1 MVPFG
6 HDGGKPSYFNG
17 TGGFG
22 VAFLKKA
29 SPDRIR
35 ELLRVAN
42 YLAAPF
48 GTEEF
53 LFQHSGLKDVH
64 FTYDPNGNPVQTPK
78 GVAENQL
85 NLGYY
90 CSPPDVIFNSQTPSG
105 EYVKV
110 AHDQQEVLA
119 PMGVPDPTI
128 GLYSATNASKGATL
142 NQAITDKLNDIISG
156 RAPLSAY
163 DQMVQDWR
171 ANGGDLIRKELQDAV
186 QKAHS

>member
-1 MVPFG
+1 MSIPRESVMRRGPL
-6 HDGGKPSYFNG
+6 PS
-17 TGGFG
+17 
-22 VAFLKKA
+22 AFA
-29 SPDRIR
+29 S
-35 ELLRVAN
+35 
-42 YLAAPF
+42 
-48 GTEEF
+48 
-53 LFQHSGLKDVH
+53 
-64 FTYDPNGNPVQTPK
+64 QTS
-78 GVAENQL
+78 VLSFWEAEN
-85 NLGYY
+85 
-90 CSPPDVIFNSQTPSG
+90 SRREPSG